1 MRIAAVILTVAL
13 GLPLAAGAATAA
25 DIGNLS
31 LVEAAKQGNRAAVQS
46 LLAGQ
51 ADVNA
56 AELDGTTALMW
67 AATRNDLDLADLL
80 LRAGADVKAAN
91 EYGATALYAA
101 ATSPDATMTERL
113 LAAGADPNAHLLSG
127 ETPLMEAARRGNLAI
142 VQALL
147 GAGADPNAQEANGGQ
162 NALMWAISQRHAAVT
177 QALVQQEADIN
188 ARSKGGF
195 TALLFAAQQGDA
207 DSARILLNA
216 GAKANDVIPKS
227 GLTPL
232 LIASAMGRAKVAAL
246 LLDKGADPNVVAANG
261 FTSLHYAARRRGPA
275 AVTIITALLAHGA
288 KPNVRLKQQK
298 PTAESPNGIVFQGAT
313 PLAFAADVNNLDSVK
328 ALVAA
333 GADPLI
339 PTEGNTSPLMLAAG
353 AGTDVVRSR
362 SPAERAVAIETVKFL
377 VEHGADVNAAGQFG
391 WTALH
396 SATYQ
401 GLNDVIEYLVSK
413 GAKLDAKDGFG
424 QTPLSISNTII
435 TKEVSSH
442 GYQAPRIF
450 RRETANLLLRL
461 GATPL
466 DQSGVVGIVQRVGT
480 E

>member
-1 MRIAAVILTVAL
+1 MRIAAVILAVAL
-13 GLPLAAGAATAA
+13 GLPLAGGAAIA
-25 DIGNLS
+25 DTGNLS
-31 LVEAAKQGNRAAVQS
+31 LVEAVKQGNREAVQS
-46 LLAGQ
+46 MLAAQ
-51 ADVNA
+51 ANVNA

-67 AATRNDLDLADLL
+67 AATRNDLDMADVL

-91 EYGATALYAA
+91 QYGATALYAA
-101 ATSPDATMTERL
+101 AVSPDAAMTERL

-127 ETPLMEAARRGNLAI
+127 ETPLMEASRRGNLAI
-142 VQALL
+142 VRALL
-147 GAGADPNAQEANGGQ
+147 AAGADPNAQEANGGQ

-177 QALVQQEADIN
+177 QALVQQEADVN

-195 TALLFAAQQGDA
+195 TALMFAAQQGDA
-207 DSARILLNA
+207 DSARILLTA
-216 GAKANDVIPKS
+216 GANPNAVMPKN

-246 LLDKGADPNVVAANG
+246 LLDKGADPNVVAASG
-261 FTSLHYAARRRGPA
+261 FTSLHNAARRRGAA

-288 KPNVRLKQQK
+288 KPDVRLKQPK

-313 PLAFAADVNNLDSVK
+313 PLAFAADVNNLDAVK
-328 ALVAA
+328 ALVAG

-339 PTEGNTSPLMLAAG
+339 PTEQNTSPLMLAAG

-362 SPAERAVAIETVKFL
+362 SPAERAVAIETVRFL

-391 WTALH
+391 WTPLH